1 MAEQSIWKRGILV
14 GMIGA
19 VTVAVW
25 FLIIDVITGRPL
37 FTPATLGSAIFLG
50 VEDLD
55 QVEVSAVVVL
65 GYTVVHLVAFILLG
79 LLVLAITRRARKT
92 PPLVLGALLVFVV
105 LQALFIGLLA
115 IAAQF
120 LLGAIAWWSIAVGN
134 LLAGL
139 AMGYFIWQKDPSLRE
154 AVRREP
160 FNRKH

>member
-1 MAEQSIWKRGILV
+1 MAEQTIWKRGIVV
-14 GMIGA
+14 GLIGA

-25 FLIIDVITGRPL
+25 FLIVDLATGRPL

-50 VEDLD
+50 VDDLD
-55 QVEVSAVVVL
+55 QVEVTAVVVL
-65 GYTVVHLVAFILLG
+65 GYTMVHLVAFMLLG
-79 LLVLAITRRARKT
+79 LLVLAITRRARKS
-92 PPLVLGALLVFVV
+92 PPLVLGALLLFVV

-139 AMGYFIWQKDPSLRE
+139 AMGYFIWKVDPDLRE
-154 AVRREP
+154 AVRKEP
-160 FNRKH
+160 FDRKH

>member
-1 MAEQSIWKRGILV
+1 MAEQSIWKRGLMA
-14 GMIGA
+14 GLIGA

-55 QVEVSAVVVL
+55 QVEVTAVVVA
-65 GYTVVHLVAFILLG
+65 GYTLIHFVAFILLG
-79 LLVLAITRRARKT
+79 LLVLAIAQRARKS

-120 LLGAIAWWSIAVGN
+120 LLGALAWWSIAIGN

-139 AMGYFIWQKDPSLRE
+139 AMGYFIWQKDPALRE
-154 AVRREP
+154 AVRKEP